1 MKGQPKPRTYSPH
14 QLLTSQLLLQL
25 LENWSQQAQGVTLG
39 ALKMTLEA
47 WSVFNQIVV
56 EGIALLVHLCEMMRA
71 SEALQRFQVTWY
83 LHNLQEQS
91 PEYIAYWEQKRTG
104 HQKRKRVP
112 LGIQRNGFH
121 TLHRQPKEGGILAP
135 QSWKAAS
142 MQEIAWLLAREF
154 NLSVDEVGQSNC
166 LF

>member
-1 MKGQPKPRTYSPH
+1 
-14 QLLTSQLLLQL
+14 
-25 LENWSQQAQGVTLG
+25 
-39 ALKMTLEA
+39 MTLEA